1 MAPRLKPSC
10 SFQQDS
16 LSRPPGSGCREKAW
30 CRPGERALLG
40 PAESGPLGWTDTD
53 PQEASRPFPADTH
66 NLFSL
71 SFSLIFLRTL
81 ISSRAASRYLPTLR
95 MIFRAT

>member
-1 MAPRLKPSC
+1 MPDRGHGLAPGG
-10 SFQQDS
+10 QAA
-16 LSRPPGSGCREKAW
+16 GAGV
-30 CRPGERALLG
+30 
-40 PAESGPLGWTDTD
+40 DTV
-53 PQEASRPFPADTH
+53 PTEGFPADTH